1 MTMNYEQWKRTLSAV
16 NEKEDLSK
24 DNVIEKIKEELKAE
38 GKGEYEKWE
47 GASFDV
53 DYLFEIEDDTLDDTL
68 IAYDRFMLLHSAA
81 KNGHA
86 DVVNALIQNGANVNA
101 EDNFKSTPL
110 YDAANKGYIEIVN
123 ALIQNG
129 ANVNAEDN
137 FKSTPLHNAADKGYI
152 EIVNALIDREA
163 DVNAEDNFKSTPLH
177 NAARNGHIDTV
188 KVLIAKR
195 ADVNAK
201 DIDGYTPLHW
211 ATRNGHT
218 EIVRILI
225 AYCLTIWSNCYLDSS
240 VTR

>member
-1 MTMNYEQWKRTLSAV
+1 MTMNYEQWKRMLSAV

-110 YDAANKGYIEIVN
+110 
-123 ALIQNG
+123 
-129 ANVNAEDN
+129 
-137 FKSTPLHNAADKGYI
+137 
-152 EIVNALIDREA
+152 
-163 DVNAEDNFKSTPLH
+163 H